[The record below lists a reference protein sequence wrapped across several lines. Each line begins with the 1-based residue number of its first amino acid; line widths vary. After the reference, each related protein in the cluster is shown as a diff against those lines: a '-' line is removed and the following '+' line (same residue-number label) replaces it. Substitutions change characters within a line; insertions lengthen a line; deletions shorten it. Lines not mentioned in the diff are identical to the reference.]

1 MFHNKFG
8 ILSARCLFR
17 GITVNM
23 DIKGVELSGNRLQ
36 GCTDQVIGDIWVY
49 LIENDR
55 MASVA
60 VRLSSEYQGNGYG
73 TEALSAMT
81 KFCFA
86 NCNNKLDTPW

>member
-36 GCTDQVIGDIWVY
+36 GCTDQVIGDIGKCH
-49 LIENDR
+49 
-55 MASVA
+55 
-60 VRLSSEYQGNGYG
+60 VRTGRQD
-73 TEALSAMT
+73 LSAERSPFPH
-81 KFCFA
+81 KELF
-86 NCNNKLDTPW
+86 

>member
-36 GCTDQVIGDIWVY
+36 GCTDRG
-49 LIENDR
+49 
-55 MASVA
+55 
-60 VRLSSEYQGNGYG
+60 
-73 TEALSAMT
+73 
-81 KFCFA
+81 
-86 NCNNKLDTPW
+86 

>member
-36 GCTDQVIGDIWVY
+36 GCTDQVIGDIGKCQV
-49 LIENDR
+49 LKLHDAR
-55 MASVA
+55 TG
-60 VRLSSEYQGNGYG
+60 RQD
-73 TEALSAMT
+73 LSAESSPFPY
-81 KFCFA
+81 KEFF
-86 NCNNKLDTPW
+86 